1 LASSFISVCYP
12 VSEVSELLEL
22 YSEMN
27 QTFNLHLKEF
37 QNEFKMILEGEQSLT
52 LARNRLSDSN
62 KKKLKI
68 VNLIEE
74 AQAKDDIGMEEL
86 RKLWEKLDDV
96 KQQIRQVS
104 NDLKKSEITL

>member
-1 LASSFISVCYP
+1 
-12 VSEVSELLEL
+12 
-22 YSEMN
+22 
-27 QTFNLHLKEF
+27 
-37 QNEFKMILEGEQSLT
+37 MILEGEQSLT

-104 NDLKKSEITL
+104 NDFKKSEITL

>member
-1 LASSFISVCYP
+1 M
-12 VSEVSELLEL
+12 EL

-27 QTFNLHLKEF
+27 QTFGLHLKEF

-68 VNLIEE
+68 VNQIEE

-104 NDLKKSEITL
+104 NDFLKSEITL

>member
-1 LASSFISVCYP
+1 
-12 VSEVSELLEL
+12 
-22 YSEMN
+22 
-27 QTFNLHLKEF
+27 
-37 QNEFKMILEGEQSLT
+37 MILEGEQSLT

>member
-1 LASSFISVCYP
+1 
-12 VSEVSELLEL
+12 
-22 YSEMN
+22 
-27 QTFNLHLKEF
+27 
-37 QNEFKMILEGEQSLT
+37 MILEGEQSLT

-68 VNLIEE
+68 VNQIEE

-96 KQQIRQVS
+96 KQQIRQVN
-104 NDLKKSEITL
+104 NDLC

>member
-1 LASSFISVCYP
+1 M
-12 VSEVSELLEL
+12 SELLEL

-27 QTFNLHLKEF
+27 QTFGLHLKEF

-68 VNLIEE
+68 VNQIEE

-104 NDLKKSEITL
+104 NDFLKSEITLWN

>member
-1 LASSFISVCYP
+1 
-12 VSEVSELLEL
+12 VSELLEL

-27 QTFNLHLKEF
+27 QTFGLHLKEF

-68 VNLIEE
+68 VNQIEE

-104 NDLKKSEITL
+104 NDFLKSEITL

>member
-1 LASSFISVCYP
+1 
-12 VSEVSELLEL
+12 
-22 YSEMN
+22 MN

-37 QNEFKMILEGEQSLT
+37 QSEFKMILEGEQSLT

-74 AQAKDDIGMEEL
+74 AQAKDDIGTEEL

-96 KQQIRQVS
+96 KQQIRQVN
-104 NDLKKSEITL
+104 NDLC

>member
-1 LASSFISVCYP
+1 
-12 VSEVSELLEL
+12 
-22 YSEMN
+22 
-27 QTFNLHLKEF
+27 
-37 QNEFKMILEGEQSLT
+37 MILEGEQSLT

-74 AQAKDDIGMEEL
+74 AQAKDDIGTEEL

-104 NDLKKSEITL
+104 NDF

>member
-1 LASSFISVCYP
+1 
-12 VSEVSELLEL
+12 
-22 YSEMN
+22 MN

-37 QNEFKMILEGEQSLT
+37 QSEFKMILEGEQSLT

-104 NDLKKSEITL
+104 NDFLKSEITL